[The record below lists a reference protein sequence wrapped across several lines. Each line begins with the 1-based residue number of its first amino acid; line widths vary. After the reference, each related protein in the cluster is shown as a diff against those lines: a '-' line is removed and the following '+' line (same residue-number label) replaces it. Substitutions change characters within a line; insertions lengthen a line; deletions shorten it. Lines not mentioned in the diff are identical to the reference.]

1 MPYWLNLYG
10 FLSSKTRRW
19 VQQAVSTHDCSFSIA
34 FGHIPLALLNTR
46 SILRLFRRAGIFFY
60 LSGHLHDSTASST
73 SRPSS
78 SLTHRSSTTPSTTWN
93 CPPSPTPARTPPS
106 SPPPR
111 SYRLL
116 VISGLLARLR
126 RPLGARH
133 AHPFLLF
140 LNPAVPTPIAS
151 DL

>member
-60 LSGHLHDSTASST
+60 LSGHLHDA
-73 SRPSS
+73 
-78 SLTHRSSTTPSTTWN
+78 HGVFHVTP
-93 CPPSPTPARTPPS
+93 
-106 SPPPR
+106 
-111 SYRLL
+111 
-116 VISGLLARLR
+116 
-126 RPLGARH
+126 
-133 AHPFLLF
+133 LF
-140 LNPAVPTPIAS
+140 LPHP
-151 DL
+151 

>member
-46 SILRLFRRAGIFFY
+46 STP
-60 LSGHLHDSTASST
+60 TASST

-106 SPPPR
+106 SPLPR

-116 VISGLLARLR
+116 VISGSWLAFADRSVR
-126 RPLGARH
+126 DT

-140 LNPAVPTPIAS
+140 LNPPVPTPIAP